1 VIRIVLDTN
10 VLVAGLLSAKGPP
23 GRIVDL
29 ISAGEIEVACDTRI
43 LAEYRDVLARPELRI
58 DQREAEDV
66 LQHIEHSAMLVRPD
80 RWPEPLPDADDEP
93 FLAVAEAS
101 QAICLVTG
109 NIRHFPARARRDVR
123 VLTPRQFVDM
133 LDELG

>member
-10 VLVAGLLSAKGPP
+10 VLVAGLLSGKGPP
-23 GRIVDL
+23 GQIVDFIL
-29 ISAGEIEVACDTRI
+29 AGEIEVACDRRI

-58 DQREAEDV
+58 DQKEAEDV
-66 LQHIEHSAMLVRPD
+66 LQQIEHSAMVVTPEPWL
-80 RWPEPLPDADDEP
+80 EPLPDADDEA

-133 LDELG
+133 LSELE